1 MWDPGFF
8 EIYYPDLGIIF
19 LDRHTP
25 PPRESLPCRPELI
38 SLPYSLYDTATILAI
53 ILIEKSTPST
63 VVTKIEWNEGTM
75 EGFHGDLFGR

>member
-1 MWDPGFF
+1 MGYPRFF
-8 EIYYPDLGIIF
+8 EVFYGYFSIIF

-53 ILIEKSTPST
+53 ILIENPTPST
-63 VVTKIEWNEGTM
+63 VVTKIEWDEGTM